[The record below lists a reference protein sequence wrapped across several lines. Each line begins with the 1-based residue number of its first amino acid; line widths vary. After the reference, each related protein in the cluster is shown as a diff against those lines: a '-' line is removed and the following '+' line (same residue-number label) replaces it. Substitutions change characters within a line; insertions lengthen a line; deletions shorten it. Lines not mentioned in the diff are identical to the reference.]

1 MLGRRLEVLG
11 LRTLQII
18 QFVRDRIL
26 PSRLA
31 QLFLQTGLKWQQ
43 DHCPAWGAALSH
55 YALFSLFPIWLVALS
70 VLGRILGPGTEAFS
84 QLQALG
90 SQVLPSE
97 ARDLVEGTLVSL
109 NRTSTGAGLIGFGL
123 LMYAASTV
131 FGVLS
136 QAVNVIWKVNVTP
149 ARPRPLRQTVMTYVI
164 NKAIAFVLVLGTA
177 LLLLFSLLG
186 HIWVEAVI
194 RLVDRFEEQFTW
206 LQVNDGQLATGLQ
219 QGAAIM
225 ALAIV
230 TLILL
235 KILPATRIA
244 WRDIWPGALL
254 TSASLA
260 LLQRLV
266 SSSVISI
273 GSRYASYG
281 VVGSVMILL
290 LWIYFVCQLF
300 FMGCEL
306 SYVYAHLFGSRRES
320 RHLKR

>member
-1 MLGRRLEVLG
+1 M
-11 LRTLQII
+11 I

-26 PSRLA
+26 PSRFA
-31 QLFLQTGLKWQQ
+31 QLCIQTGLKWQQ
-43 DHCPAWGAALSH
+43 DQCPAWGAALSY
-55 YALFSLFPIWLVALS
+55 YALFSLFPILLVALS
-70 VLGRILGPGTEAFS
+70 VLGQILGPDTAAFR
-84 QLQALG
+84 QLQAAG
-90 SQVLPSE
+90 PQVLPPE
-97 ARDLVEGTLVSL
+97 VRDLVEGTLVSL

-123 LMYAASTV
+123 LMYSASTV

-136 QAVNVIWKVNVTP
+136 QAVNVIWKVHVTP

-186 HIWVEAVI
+186 HIWVAAVI
-194 RLVDRFEEQFTW
+194 RLVDRFENQITW
-206 LQVNDGQLATGLQ
+206 LQIDDGQLATGLQ
-219 QGAAIM
+219 EGAAII

-235 KILPATRIA
+235 KILPATRVA

-290 LWIYFVCQLF
+290 LWIYFACQLF
-300 FMGCEL
+300 FVGCEL

-320 RHLKR
+320 RGRKL